1 MEFFN
6 NVWLWIKENLNGIL
20 TVVTSAQFISI
31 VLTIVKLVKQSK
43 SLDDN
48 TGISKELSKSLE
60 KNDKLS
66 DKVQVLGEASIKL
79 HDEQEV
85 TNKKLDEIEQRV
97 NSALDSALNKLNS
110 VVEVMSIVYSGL
122 KDENA
127 RKAVNTILTNAK
139 YAETETRLKLLEEIN
154 KLKAEAAK
162 MTENMNNLVAESAK
176 KVEEAVVI
184 NVEPKQET
192 PVVRY

>member
-20 TVVTSAQFISI
+20 TVVTSAQFVSI

-162 MTENMNNLVAESAK
+162 MTEDMNNLVAESAK

>member
-1 MEFFN
+1 MEFFS

-31 VLTIVKLVKQSK
+31 VLTIVKLIKQTK
-43 SLDDN
+43 SLADN

-60 KNDKLS
+60 KNEKLS

-162 MTENMNNLVAESAK
+162 MTEDMNNLVAESAK

>member
-1 MEFFN
+1 MEFFS

-31 VLTIVKLVKQSK
+31 VLTIVKLIKQTK
-43 SLDDN
+43 SLADN

-60 KNDKLS
+60 KNEKLS
-66 DKVQVLGEASIKL
+66 DKVQVLGEASVKL

-162 MTENMNNLVAESAK
+162 MTEDMNNLVAESAK

>member
-1 MEFFN
+1 MEFFS

-20 TVVTSAQFISI
+20 TVITSAQFISI
-31 VLTIVKLVKQSK
+31 VLTIVKLVKQTK
-43 SLDDN
+43 SLSDN

-60 KNDKLS
+60 KNEKLS

-162 MTENMNNLVAESAK
+162 MTEDMNNLVAESAK

>member
-20 TVVTSAQFISI
+20 TVVTSAQFVSI

>member
-20 TVVTSAQFISI
+20 TVVTSAQFVSI

-43 SLDDN
+43 SLADN
-48 TGISKELSKSLE
+48 TGIRQELSKSLE
-60 KNDKLS
+60 KNEKLS

-110 VVEVMSIVYSGL
+110 VVEVMSIVYAGL
-122 KDENA
+122 TDENA

>member
-85 TNKKLDEIEQRV
+85 TNKKLDEIEQRL

>member
-20 TVVTSAQFISI
+20 TVVTSAQFVSI

-43 SLDDN
+43 SLADN

-60 KNDKLS
+60 KNEKLS

>member
-20 TVVTSAQFISI
+20 TVVTSAQFVSI

-43 SLDDN
+43 SLADN

>member
-20 TVVTSAQFISI
+20 TVVTSAQFVSI

-43 SLDDN
+43 SLADN

-154 KLKAEAAK
+154 RLKAEAAK

>member
-20 TVVTSAQFISI
+20 TVITSAQFVSI

-43 SLDDN
+43 SLADN

-127 RKAVNTILTNAK
+127 RKAVTTILTNAK

>member
-20 TVVTSAQFISI
+20 TVVTSAQYVSI

-43 SLDDN
+43 SLADN

-60 KNDKLS
+60 KNEKLS

-110 VVEVMSIVYSGL
+110 VVEVMSIVYAGL

>member
-43 SLDDN
+43 SLADN
-48 TGISKELSKSLE
+48 TGISKELRKSLE
-60 KNDKLS
+60 NNNKLS

-85 TNKKLDEIEQRV
+85 TNKKLDEIEQRL

>member
-20 TVVTSAQFISI
+20 TVVTSAQFVSI

-66 DKVQVLGEASIKL
+66 DKVQVLGEESIKL

-154 KLKAEAAK
+154 RLKAEAAK

>member
-20 TVVTSAQFISI
+20 TVVTSAQFVSI

-43 SLDDN
+43 SLADN

-110 VVEVMSIVYSGL
+110 VVEVMSIVYAGL

-162 MTENMNNLVAESAK
+162 MTENMNNLVAESA
-176 KVEEAVVI
+176 VVI

>member
-20 TVVTSAQFISI
+20 TVVTSAQFVSI

-43 SLDDN
+43 SLADN

-60 KNDKLS
+60 KNEKLS

-154 KLKAEAAK
+154 RLKAEAAK